1 MKTRKYFFP
10 TFCGMAI
17 LLFPFCVKDPIYLN
31 LMILVYFYAYL
42 SMSWNIMGGF
52 AGQLSLG
59 HAVFAL
65 IGSYVTTL
73 LFLRWHI
80 SPWFGMF
87 AGGIAASAVS
97 VIIGY
102 PCFKL
107 RGAYYALSTLA
118 FAELGRIL
126 ITNTD
131 SFLGFKV
138 NAARGLLLPALGH
151 APLQFQFVDKR
162 YYYYIIL
169 IFCIL
174 LLVSLQAIN
183 HSRLGYYL
191 AAIRE
196 DQEAAQALGINVPLA
211 KLGAGIISAF
221 YTALGGV
228 FYTQYVLFTSAQSVG
243 GMHMSLEMVF
253 ITIIGGAGTILG
265 PILGSFFMTPL
276 AELTRAW
283 FGGTYFGIHL
293 VFYGAT
299 LIVVIKFMP
308 SGIIHPLEKFY
319 RRIFKL

>member
-1 MKTRKYFFP
+1 MKIKKVLFP
-10 TFCGMAI
+10 TICGVI
-17 LLFPFCVKDPIYLN
+17 LLLFPFFVKDPIFLN
-31 LMILVYFYAYL
+31 LIILVFFYAYL
-42 SMSWNIMGGF
+42 SMSWNIIGGF

-59 HAVFAL
+59 HALFAL
-65 IGSYVTTL
+65 VGSYVTTL
-73 LFLRWHI
+73 LFLRWQI
-80 SPWFGMF
+80 SPWLGMF
-87 AGGIAASAVS
+87 VGGTAASVVS
-97 VIIGY
+97 VFVGY

-131 SFLGFKV
+131 SFLGFKI
-138 NAARGLLLPALGH
+138 NAASGLLLPALGH
-151 APLQFQFVDKR
+151 SPLQFQFIDKR

-169 IFCIL
+169 LFCVL
-174 LLVSLQAIN
+174 LLITILAIR

-228 FYTQYVLFTSAQSVG
+228 FYTQYVLFTSAESVG

-253 ITIIGGAGTILG
+253 ITIVGGAGTILG

-276 AELTRAW
+276 AELTRTW
-283 FGGTYFGIHL
+283 LGGTYLGIHL

-299 LIVVIKFMP
+299 LIIVIKFMP
-308 SGIIHPLEKFY
+308 SGIIHPLTKIY
-319 RRIFKL
+319 HRIFNL